1 MIKKEI
7 NISKKKKFKEGK
19 KKSKYSENKYFW
31 IIMKKQKRKIILDYI
46 EELISIYF
54 DFNNEIY
61 TCQNDVKSNISSFEN
76 INNFYKKK
84 LILENIEDISMI
96 SSKGNNLKSKVC
108 KDLGGT
114 ESSVKL
120 IIKENSIFINFDN

>member
-1 MIKKEI
+1 
-7 NISKKKKFKEGK
+7 
-19 KKSKYSENKYFW
+19 
-31 IIMKKQKRKIILDYI
+31 MKKQKRKIILDYI

-84 LILENIEDISMI
+84 LILENIEDINMI

-120 IIKENSIFINFDN
+120 IIKENGTFINFDN